1 MSIRLVAVD
10 VDPEEGVMLRSDF
23 TLLCRYIGLH
33 HFLFSFLPD
42 TKAHVRYD
50 LVALTCTIRSCGCC
64 LYDMILRIVLYD
76 MISQL
81 LRVQYLSQS
90 HTYYNT

>member
-10 VDPEEGVMLRSDF
+10 VDPEEGVMLCLDF

-33 HFLFSFLPD
+33 RFLFSFLPN

-50 LVALTCTIRSCGCC
+50 LVAVACTI
-64 LYDMILRIVLYD
+64 
-76 MISQL
+76 
-81 LRVQYLSQS
+81 
-90 HTYYNT
+90 